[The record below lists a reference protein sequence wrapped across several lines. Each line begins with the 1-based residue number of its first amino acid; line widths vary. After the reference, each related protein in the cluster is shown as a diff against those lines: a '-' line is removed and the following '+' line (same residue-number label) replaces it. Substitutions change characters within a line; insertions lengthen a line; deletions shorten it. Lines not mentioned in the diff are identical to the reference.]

1 MSRVRRARRT
11 RVAALAPLA
20 ALALL
25 AGCGPAGDAP
35 PRAGASEAGAT
46 EAAAEGAARE
56 PAPEFSLRDLTGREV
71 KLSDYRGKAVVV
83 DFWATWCPPC
93 LFQVPELNAFWK
105 KHRDAGDVAVVGV
118 AVDAEGAAV
127 VGPWVAEQGV
137 EYPILLGDEELA
149 RRFGAQGFPTL
160 AIVRP
165 DGTLDS
171 LHVGLVELADLEK
184 LLAPLRAAPPART

>member
-1 MSRVRRARRT
+1 MRRPRALRIRAIAASALTLAWLAPGCT
-11 RVAALAPLA
+11 RVDEPGAA
-20 ALALL
+20 
-25 AGCGPAGDAP
+25 D
-35 PRAGASEAGAT
+35 AGA
-46 EAAAEGAARE
+46 AADESVRERAPQFALPDLRGEEVRLADFEGR
-56 PAPEFSLRDLTGREV
+56 
-71 KLSDYRGKAVVV
+71 AVVL

-118 AVDAEGAAV
+118 AVDADGAEV

-137 EYPILLGDEELA
+137 EYPILIGDEALA

-171 LHVGLVELADLEK
+171 LHVGLIELAELEE
-184 LLAPLRAAPPART
+184 LLAPLRAAKPPTPPAD